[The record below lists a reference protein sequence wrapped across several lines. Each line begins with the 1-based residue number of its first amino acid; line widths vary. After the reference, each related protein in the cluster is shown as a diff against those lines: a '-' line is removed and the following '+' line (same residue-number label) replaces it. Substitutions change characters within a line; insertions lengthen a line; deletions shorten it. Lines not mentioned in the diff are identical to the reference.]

1 MNTHRHKPE
10 GAQRASDDRLVRLT
24 ALLAICVAV
33 IMVAMKGFAWFVTGS
48 VALLGAFLDAIMDLS
63 LSVMNFFVIRHA
75 QTPADREHRFGHGK
89 AEALAALAQASFLSL
104 LAAYLIY
111 ESALALSDPEP
122 IDESLVGIGII
133 LVSIVLTLGLVF
145 VQKRVAKATQSVAI
159 EADSAHYEADL
170 YMNLAI
176 IVTLVLSG
184 QFGLPHI
191 DPLLGLVVAGL
202 MANSARQV
210 FISAGNQLMDRELDE
225 TQRAEIKHIILSH
238 PLVRGLH
245 DLRTRRAGTNIFI
258 QCHIELDGDI
268 SLNQAHRISDSV
280 EAQVMAAFPAAE
292 VMIHQDPEGHE
303 ELTPLERS

>member
-1 MNTHRHKPE
+1 M
-10 GAQRASDDRLVRLT
+10 
-24 ALLAICVAV
+24 
-33 IMVAMKGFAWFVTGS
+33 
-48 VALLGAFLDAIMDLS
+48 
-63 LSVMNFFVIRHA
+63 
-75 QTPADREHRFGHGK
+75 
-89 AEALAALAQASFLSL
+89 SL
-104 LAAYLIY
+104 LAAYLLY
-111 ESALALSDPEP
+111 EAALALLKPKP

-133 LVSIVLTLGLVF
+133 LVSIILTLGLVF
-145 VQKRVAKATQSVAI
+145 VQKRVAKATHSVAI
-159 EADSAHYEADL
+159 AADSAHYEADL

-225 TQRAEIKHIILSH
+225 TQRAEIKHIILLH

-268 SLNQAHRISDSV
+268 SLNQAHRISDAV
-280 EAQVMAAFPAAE
+280 EAQVMAAFPTAE

>member
-104 LAAYLIY
+104 LAAYLTY

-225 TQRAEIKHIILSH
+225 TQRAEIKHIILLH

-268 SLNQAHRISDSV
+268 SLNQAHRISDAV
-280 EAQVMAAFPAAE
+280 EAQVMAAFPTAE

>member
-63 LSVMNFFVIRHA
+63 LSVMNFFIIRHA

-280 EAQVMAAFPAAE
+280 EAQVMAAFPTAE

>member
-63 LSVMNFFVIRHA
+63 LAVMNFFVIRHA

-268 SLNQAHRISDSV
+268 SLNQAHRISDAV
-280 EAQVMAAFPAAE
+280 EAQVMAAFPTAE

>member
-1 MNTHRHKPE
+1 MNTHRHKLE

-280 EAQVMAAFPAAE
+280 EAQVMAAFPTAE

>member
-75 QTPADREHRFGHGK
+75 QTPADCEHRFGHGK

-280 EAQVMAAFPAAE
+280 EAQVMAAFPTAE

>member
-159 EADSAHYEADL
+159 AADFAHYEADL

-268 SLNQAHRISDSV
+268 SLNQAHRISDAV
-280 EAQVMAAFPAAE
+280 EAQVMAAFPTAE

>member
-10 GAQRASDDRLVRLT
+10 GAKRASDDRLVRLT

-89 AEALAALAQASFLSL
+89 AEALAALAQATFLSL

-202 MANSARQV
+202 MANSAGR
-210 FISAGNQLMDRELDE
+210 SLSLP
-225 TQRAEIKHIILSH
+225 EINSW
-238 PLVRGLH
+238 
-245 DLRTRRAGTNIFI
+245 TENWMRRNA
-258 QCHIELDGDI
+258 
-268 SLNQAHRISDSV
+268 R
-280 EAQVMAAFPAAE
+280 
-292 VMIHQDPEGHE
+292 
-303 ELTPLERS
+303 R

>member
-280 EAQVMAAFPAAE
+280 EAQVMAAFPTAE

>member
-1 MNTHRHKPE
+1 MKTHRHKPE

-268 SLNQAHRISDSV
+268 SLNQAHRISDAV
-280 EAQVMAAFPAAE
+280 EAQVMATFPTAE

>member
-159 EADSAHYEADL
+159 AADSAHYEADL
-170 YMNLAI
+170 YMKLAI

-268 SLNQAHRISDSV
+268 SLNQAHRISDAV
-280 EAQVMAAFPAAE
+280 EAQVMAAFPTAE

>member
-184 QFGLPHI
+184 QFGLPHL

-280 EAQVMAAFPAAE
+280 EAQVMAAFPTAE

>member
-1 MNTHRHKPE
+1 MKTHRHKPE

-33 IMVAMKGFAWFVTGS
+33 IMVAMKGFAWFITGS

-133 LVSIVLTLGLVF
+133 LVSIFLTLGLVF

-268 SLNQAHRISDSV
+268 SLNQAHRISDAV
-280 EAQVMAAFPAAE
+280 EAQVMAAFPTAE

>member
-1 MNTHRHKPE
+1 
-10 GAQRASDDRLVRLT
+10 
-24 ALLAICVAV
+24 
-33 IMVAMKGFAWFVTGS
+33 
-48 VALLGAFLDAIMDLS
+48 
-63 LSVMNFFVIRHA
+63 
-75 QTPADREHRFGHGK
+75 EHRFGHGK

-159 EADSAHYEADL
+159 AADSAHYEADL

-225 TQRAEIKHIILSH
+225 TQRAGIKHIILSH

-268 SLNQAHRISDSV
+268 SLNQAHRISDAG
-280 EAQVMAAFPAAE
+280 EAQVMAAFPTAE

>member
-225 TQRAEIKHIILSH
+225 TERAEIKHIILSH

-280 EAQVMAAFPAAE
+280 EAQVMAAFPTAE

>member
-225 TQRAEIKHIILSH
+225 TQRAEIKHIVLSH

-268 SLNQAHRISDSV
+268 SLNQAHRISDAV
-280 EAQVMAAFPAAE
+280 EAQVMAAFPTAE

-303 ELTPLERS
+303 ELTPLEHS

>member
-268 SLNQAHRISDSV
+268 SLNQAHRISDAV
-280 EAQVMAAFPAAE
+280 EAQVMAAFPTAE

>member
-1 MNTHRHKPE
+1 MKTHRHKPE

-33 IMVAMKGFAWFVTGS
+33 IMVAMKGFAWFITGS

-133 LVSIVLTLGLVF
+133 LVSIFLTLGLVF

-184 QFGLPHI
+184 QSGLPHI

-258 QCHIELDGDI
+258 RCHIELDGDI
-268 SLNQAHRISDSV
+268 SLNQAHRISDAV
-280 EAQVMAAFPAAE
+280 EAQVMAAFPTAE